1 MNEVRNLDGGRR
13 VAETRSGPAGD
24 GRERGLPRRVVV
36 QWGSGEGGEGVESK
50 RMLRHKCFMAAFVAH
65 PLGAKVS
72 HNLAAPLTREA
83 RMITALPHSRVSIT
97 KNERYERAKKLSAE
111 SHVKNLCGI
120 FS

>member
-1 MNEVRNLDGGRR
+1 MRYAIWTAAAVSLKQEVARR
-13 VAETRSGPAGD
+13 ETG
-24 GRERGLPRRVVV
+24 ERGGLPRRVVV

-111 SHVKNLCGI
+111 SHIKNLCGI